1 MSEQI
6 INRISINS
14 QELAVAMLEDFKAE
28 QVPMI
33 HGSPGIGKSDIT
45 QNLATQNKWKLI
57 DMRLSQMD
65 PTDLN
70 GFPSLNAD
78 KTRSHYAPP
87 AYIPLAGDP
96 IPEGCNGW
104 LLFLDEI
111 TSAPPATQAA
121 AYKLVLDRKIQDIPL
136 HPNLVMAAAGNL
148 STDKAIVNTMSTAL
162 QSRMQHYQL
171 KVTLKHWIVWANA
184 NNVDHRIVSYI
195 NYKPEV
201 LHSFNPD
208 HDDFTFPCPRTWY
221 FLSKK
226 INVYPGKEVVAS
238 KIASMSASVGE
249 AAAREFYAFSQI
261 YKDIPTIPQIVA
273 DPDGI
278 SMSNEPSA
286 QYAMSGMLG
295 ENFNATNIPPLLR
308 YMQRMPIEFQILAMQ
323 RGRAKSRDFRRHRS
337 VGEWIAQNSDE
348 MFGD

>member
-1 MSEQI
+1 M
-6 INRISINS
+6 
-14 QELAVAMLEDFKAE
+14 LATAMLEDFKAGL
-28 QVPMI
+28 VPMV
-33 HGSPGIGKSDIT
+33 HGNPGIGKSDVT
-45 QNLATQNKWKLI
+45 HRLATKNKWKLI
-57 DMRLSQMD
+57 DLRLSQLD
-65 PTDLN
+65 PTDLS

-87 AYIPLAGDP
+87 DYIPLINDP
-96 IPEGCNGW
+96 IPQGYNGW

-136 HPNLVMAAAGNL
+136 HANLIMTAAGNL

-171 KVTLKHWIVWANA
+171 RVDLKQWIVWANA
-184 NNVDHRIVSYI
+184 NDVDHRIVSYI
-195 NYKPEV
+195 SYKPEV
-201 LHSFNPD
+201 LHSFNPN

-226 INVYPGKEVVAS
+226 INVYPGKEIVAS

-261 YKDIPTIPQIVA
+261 YKDIPTIPQIIT
-273 DPDGI
+273 DPDGAI
-278 SMSNEPSA
+278 MSNEPSA

-295 ENFNATNIPPLLR
+295 ENFTNTNIPSLLR

-323 RGRAKSRDFRRHRS
+323 RGRAKSRDFRKNRA
-337 VGEWIAQNSDE
+337 VGEWINKNSEE